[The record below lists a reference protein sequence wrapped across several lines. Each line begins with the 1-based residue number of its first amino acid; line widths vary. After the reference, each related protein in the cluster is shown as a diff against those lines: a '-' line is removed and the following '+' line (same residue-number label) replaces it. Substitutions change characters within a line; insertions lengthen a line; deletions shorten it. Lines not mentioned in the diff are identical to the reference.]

1 VAGVDIHIGCNGGQ
15 RLESVDHVLP
25 GKRRQEESASMLGKL
40 KEMFAP
46 GGSGPGGGRR
56 VNLEKRFS
64 IVAETS
70 RGSMSKVYRAMDNQT
85 GRTVCLKVQSREKN
99 EAATSRA
106 SSQQRRPSEGEMAI
120 HLTHPHIVRTFDYG
134 VSTRGEHFVV
144 MEYVD
149 GVSLQFVRET
159 RSARPAER
167 MELLA
172 QAAEGLAALHAEGY
186 IHHDINPR
194 NFLMDRNQ
202 QVKLIDFGLTVPN
215 TPAFCAPGNRTGTV
229 QYMAPE
235 LLRREPIDE
244 RIDIFAF
251 GVLAF
256 EFLTERLPYDGT
268 TSAALMLQRINT
280 EPLDP
285 AVVSPRLSEEVCALL
300 RQLTAKRKD
309 QRWAAMKTLP
319 EAFRSIPVKRT

>member
-1 VAGVDIHIGCNGGQ
+1 
-15 RLESVDHVLP
+15 
-25 GKRRQEESASMLGKL
+25 MLGKL

-46 GGSGPGGGRR
+46 SGSGPGGGRR

-85 GRTVCLKVQSREKN
+85 GRTVCLKVQAREKN
-99 EAATSRA
+99 EAAASRA
-106 SSQQRRPSEGEMAI
+106 SSQQKRPSEGEMAI
-120 HLTHPHIVRTFDYG
+120 HLVHPHIVRTFEYG
-134 VSTRGEHFVV
+134 FSNRGEHYVV
-144 MEYVD
+144 MEYID

-159 RSARPAER
+159 RSARSAEK

-202 QVKLIDFGLTVPN
+202 HVKLIDFGLTVPN
-215 TPAFCAPGNRTGTV
+215 TPAFCGPGNRTGTV

-235 LLRREPIDE
+235 LLRRESIDD

-251 GVLAF
+251 GVMAY
-256 EFLTERLPYDGT
+256 EFLTERLPYDAT
-268 TSAALMLQRINT
+268 TSAALMLQRINA

-285 AVVSPRLSEEVCALL
+285 EVVKPQLSAELCALL
-300 RQLTAKRKD
+300 RQLTAKRRE

-319 EAFRSIPVKRT
+319 EAFRSIPANRGKG